1 MKAVIL
7 AGGKGRRLAPYT
19 AVLPKPLMPIGDVP
33 ILEVV
38 IRQLR
43 QAGFGDITLA
53 VGYLAELLVAYFGDG
68 SKLGVRIHYSREEQ
82 PLGTAGPLGLLDN
95 VNEPFLVMNGD
106 LLTTLNYRLMWDQ
119 HHLSGAIAT
128 LATYQRDVK
137 IDLGVIETDDGGWV
151 QDYIEKPTYHYTVST
166 GVYVF
171 APQVLE
177 YIPRGERGAEAK
189 AARLSSPKSSWPP
202 CRMDLPDLILKLLAA
217 GHQIATYPFD
227 GYWLDIGR
235 QDDYELAI
243 SEFEHHRD
251 RFLTS
256 E

>member
-1 MKAVIL
+1 
-7 AGGKGRRLAPYT
+7 
-19 AVLPKPLMPIGDVP
+19 
-33 ILEVV
+33 V
-38 IRQLR
+38 IRQLK
-43 QAGFGDITLA
+43 QAGFEEITLA

-82 PLGTAGPLGLLDN
+82 PLGTAGPLGLLDRW
-95 VNEPFLVMNGD
+95 NEPFLVMNGD
-106 LLTTLNYRLMWDQ
+106 LLTTLDYRLMWDQ
-119 HHLSGAIAT
+119 HHLSSAIAT
-128 LATYQRDVK
+128 LATYQRDVT
-137 IDLGVIETDDGGWV
+137 IDLGVIETDDVGLV
-151 QDYIEKPTYHYTVST
+151 QNYIEKPTYHYTVSS

-171 APQVLE
+171 APKVLE
-177 YIPRGERGAEAK
+177 YIPRGE
-189 AARLSSPKSSWPP
+189 
-202 CRMDLPDLILKLLAA
+202 RMDLPDLILKLLAA

-251 RFLTS
+251 RFLAP

>member
-38 IRQLR
+38 IRQLK
-43 QAGFGDITLA
+43 QAGFEDITLA

-82 PLGTAGPLGLLDN
+82 PLGTAGPLGLLDRWH
-95 VNEPFLVMNGD
+95 EPFLVMNGD
-106 LLTTLNYRLMWDQ
+106 LLTTLNYRQMWDQ
-119 HHLSGAIAT
+119 HHLSSAIAT
-128 LATYQRDVK
+128 LATYQRDVT
-137 IDLGVIETDDGGWV
+137 IDLGVIETDDVGLV
-151 QDYIEKPTYHYTVST
+151 QNYIEKPTYHYTVSS

-171 APQVLE
+171 APKVLE
-177 YIPRGERGAEAK
+177 YIPRGE
-189 AARLSSPKSSWPP
+189 
-202 CRMDLPDLILKLLAA
+202 RMDLPDLILKLLAA

-251 RFLTS
+251 RFLVP

>member
-43 QAGFGDITLA
+43 HAGFEDITLA

-82 PLGTAGPLGLLDN
+82 PLGTAGPLGLLDRW
-95 VNEPFLVMNGD
+95 NEPFLVMNGD
-106 LLTTLNYRLMWDQ
+106 LLTTLNYRLMWDH
-119 HHLSGAIAT
+119 HHLNSAIAT
-128 LATYQRDVK
+128 LATYQRDVT
-137 IDLGVIETDDGGWV
+137 IDLGVIETDEGGWV
-151 QDYIEKPTYHYTVST
+151 QNYIEKPTYHYTVSS

-171 APQVLE
+171 APKALE
-177 YIPRGERGAEAK
+177 YIPRGEH
-189 AARLSSPKSSWPP
+189 
-202 CRMDLPDLILKLLAA
+202 MDLPDLILKLLAA

-251 RFLTS
+251 RFLAP